1 MAVLPIFQRVFH
13 GTKADN
19 TETTTAVEESKRDP
33 VADDVAVN
41 TGMDEFQA
49 DLPSEDLQGGVRDV
63 EAMTLTWSRPMLI
76 AVFLNIWLLY
86 FVNAFQSS
94 ICSNLTPYVTSAFE
108 SHSLLNVIYIVADS
122 ISAAC
127 YIPLAKIMDVWGRAE
142 GFLFM
147 AVVATLGLVLMAVC
161 NNLATFCAAYVFW
174 TLGFSG
180 MTYCVDVITAD
191 VSRLKNRGLAYA
203 FTSSPY
209 IITAFAGAKASER
222 FYYQISWRWAFG
234 CFAIIFPIV
243 AAPLYFVLKFNV
255 RKARKD
261 GVLVRKQSGRTIL
274 QSLWYYAMEFDLPG
288 VFLFSAGLTVFF
300 LPFDIA
306 SAAPDG
312 WATGYIIAM
321 LVVGFVMLWVFA
333 AYETFLA
340 PVPMFNLALLS
351 NRTVI
356 GACLLDATYQLS
368 YYCWD
373 NYFTSFLRVVNNLS
387 IAQAGYV
394 NNTFD
399 VVSGVLLLGVG
410 AAIRVTG
417 RFKWTLYIAVPIYVL
432 AQGLMIYF
440 RRPDQSIGYIVMC
453 QIFISI
459 GGSIFIIVQQI
470 AILAAVDHQHVAG
483 VLALLNVVGTVGD
496 SAGATICGAIWSN
509 TFEKALK
516 RYLPASA
523 LPHLAVIYEKVPA
536 QMKYPMGSPTRIA
549 IQKAYAYS
557 QTRMLAVG
565 TGIIG
570 LAFVWMLL
578 IRNIDL
584 KKVAQVKG
592 TVF

>member
-1 MAVLPIFQRVFH
+1 M
-13 GTKADN
+13 
-19 TETTTAVEESKRDP
+19 
-33 VADDVAVN
+33 
-41 TGMDEFQA
+41 
-49 DLPSEDLQGGVRDV
+49 
-63 EAMTLTWSRPMLI
+63 
-76 AVFLNIWLLY
+76 
-86 FVNAFQSS
+86 
-94 ICSNLTPYVTSAFE
+94 
-108 SHSLLNVIYIVADS
+108 
-122 ISAAC
+122 
-127 YIPLAKIMDVWGRAE
+127 
-142 GFLFM
+142 
-147 AVVATLGLVLMAVC
+147 
-161 NNLATFCAAYVFW
+161 
-174 TLGFSG
+174 
-180 MTYCVDVITAD
+180 
-191 VSRLKNRGLAYA
+191 
-203 FTSSPY
+203 
-209 IITAFAGAKASER
+209 
-222 FYYQISWRWAFG
+222 
-234 CFAIIFPIV
+234 
-243 AAPLYFVLKFNV
+243 
-255 RKARKD
+255 
-261 GVLVRKQSGRTIL
+261 
-274 QSLWYYAMEFDLPG
+274 
-288 VFLFSAGLTVFF
+288 FF

-340 PVPMFNLALLS
+340 PVPMFNLVLLS

-356 GACLLDATYQLS
+356 GACLLDATYQVS
-368 YYCWD
+368 YYCWE

-387 IAQAGYV
+387 IAEAGYV

-410 AAIRVTG
+410 AVIRSTG
-417 RFKWTLYIAVPIYVL
+417 RFKWTLYVAVPLYVL

-459 GGSIFIIVQQI
+459 GGSVFIIVQQI
-470 AILAAVDHQHVAG
+470 AILAAVDHQHVAA
-483 VLALLNVVGTVGD
+483 VLALLNVVGTVGG
-496 SAGATICGAIWSN
+496 SAGVTICGAIWSN

-523 LPHLAVIYEKVPA
+523 LPRLAIIYEKVPE
-536 QMKYPMGSPTRIA
+536 QVKYPMGSPTRIA
-549 IQKAYAYS
+549 IQEAYAYS